1 MSSSLGVQH
10 ALQVNPL
17 GVKKV
22 EIIKTI
28 LRKLN
33 MPMERKK
40 KKYLIVS
47 YLFNQLVFQWFKVL
61 KQVLKVC

>member
-28 LRKLN
+28 LLLWNIFLHLYLEGK
-33 MPMERKK
+33 MEGRETT
-40 KKYLIVS
+40 YIA
-47 YLFNQLVFQWFKVL
+47 QI
-61 KQVLKVC
+61 